1 VTPRPPLLTLLASLI
16 VHGGALSLL
25 FVFASGESR
34 PSALLVDLSEP
45 ETVRDEGAPR
55 QERAGSSR
63 AIRRA
68 AAPAAASP
76 SRVTPP
82 SPPSSTAAPPAVAST
97 PSPNPEPAPER
108 DVTPP
113 KPPEPRE
120 PEPAVAPAP
129 VREEAPDSAAR
140 TSATTSTVEVRPNSV
155 GASAERAGTASDGVG
170 RRSTQGS
177 SAPGES
183 SGAGVALA
191 PAGPPGGEPGSE
203 YGAYLRTFRRRIVES
218 LRYPAAARRQGLK
231 GTVQLEI
238 FIKPDGAISAVSITG
253 SSSHP
258 LLDEAALQAVRSLA
272 PQPFPAGL
280 VPRLLRVRLP
290 VVFDLQ

>member
-1 VTPRPPLLTLLASLI
+1 MTPRPPLLTLLASLI
-16 VHGGALSLL
+16 VHGVALSLL

-34 PSALLVDLSEP
+34 SSALLVDLSEP

-55 QERAGSSR
+55 PERAGSSR

-68 AAPAAASP
+68 EAPAAASP
-76 SRVTPP
+76 SRSARRTRA
-82 SPPSSTAAPPAVAST
+82 SSFAST

-218 LRYPAAARRQGLK
+218 LRYPPAARRQGLK